1 MVWSRA
7 LMVAATGVY
16 AASCSQPATRSAENA
31 VIALGGRP
39 AADLSLV
46 IPQRAVVCFGLHYG
60 LLTEAQ
66 RGPAD
71 PLLPGDLEKT
81 CREASRDLAGDCAT
95 YASAAAHLGAVASDT
110 AERPTAEAAAEA
122 ALRRCQKV

>member
-1 MVWSRA
+1 MDLA
-7 LMVAATGVY
+7 KAILAVAMGFAVT
-16 AASCSQPATRSAENA
+16 SCSQPVTKPTENA

-39 AADLSLV
+39 AADLTLA

-81 CREASRDLAGDCAT
+81 CREASLELAGDCAA
-95 YASAAAHLGAVASDT
+95 YASAAAHLGAVAADKSK
-110 AERPTAEAAAEA
+110 RPVAEADAEA
-122 ALRRCQKV
+122 ALRRCKAL